1 MTIRPIEAQ
10 GPSPVVQDER
20 QWLRSDH
27 LIDKGVKVA
36 GVAREAVTVRLGAGR
51 NLVRV
56 AHADE
61 IRGDQPAAGVVHVR
75 QDTSP
80 QERGGRVAVKEHDWV
95 PRASFDISHPSAEH
109 VGKGPG
115 ATYPAR

>member
-1 MTIRPIEAQ
+1 MTIRPVEAQ

-27 LIDKGVKVA
+27 LIDKGVDVT
-36 GVAREAVTVRLGAGR
+36 GVAREAVAVRLGAGR
-51 NLVRV
+51 DLVRV

-61 IRGDQPAAGVVHVR
+61 IRGDQPAAGVLDVR

-80 QERGGRVAVKEHDWV
+80 
-95 PRASFDISHPSAEH
+95 
-109 VGKGPG
+109 
-115 ATYPAR
+115 